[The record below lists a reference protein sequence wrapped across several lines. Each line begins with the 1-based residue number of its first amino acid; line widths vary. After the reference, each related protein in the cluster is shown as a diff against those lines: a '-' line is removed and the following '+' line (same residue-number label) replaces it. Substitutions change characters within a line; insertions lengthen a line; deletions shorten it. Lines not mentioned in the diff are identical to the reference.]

1 VKRPAYVD
9 ALVRRVGDVDPGP
22 HGCARELN
30 CEWPCRVCDIVDEL
44 ADALVEF
51 ERAEF
56 FGTGS
61 DLVDVEPIAP

>member
-9 ALVRRVGDVDPGP
+9 ALVRRICDIDPGKHDCGGP
-22 HGCARELN
+22 GVD
-30 CEWPCRVCDIVDEL
+30 CRVCDIVDEL
-44 ADALVEF
+44 EDALIEF